1 MATDA
6 RGWRRTRAAQPRRRA
21 TIQSPAASAMPIAS
35 ATSGYIAT
43 APRTDE
49 PRSYSRSMSDRFGP
63 DRVDRM
69 TIVTI
74 RQGTTDDPPV
84 MKTAARRTPADR
96 DRAVAR
102 LRTMTIGTGIAGVL
116 AVGGFGAI
124 AAASDDGTSGA
135 VTTAA
140 LVTTDAATTT
150 STTSRTTSTTSG
162 TSTSTSTTTTST
174 TATQATAAP
183 TAATGSAHAATGSS

>member
-1 MATDA
+1 
-6 RGWRRTRAAQPRRRA
+6 
-21 TIQSPAASAMPIAS
+21 MPIAS
-35 ATSGYIAT
+35 ATSGYVAT

-74 RQGTTDDPPV
+74 RQGTTGDPPV

-124 AAASDDGTSGA
+124 AAASYDGTSGDA
-135 VTTAA
+135 TTAA

-150 STTSRTTSTTSG
+150 STTSA

>member
-1 MATDA
+1 M
-6 RGWRRTRAAQPRRRA
+6 
-21 TIQSPAASAMPIAS
+21 
-35 ATSGYIAT
+35 SG
-43 APRTDE
+43 
-49 PRSYSRSMSDRFGP
+49 RFRP

-84 MKTAARRTPADR
+84 MTTAARRTPADR
-96 DRAVAR
+96 DHAVAR

-116 AVGGFGAI
+116 AVGAFGAL
-124 AAASDDGTSGA
+124 AAASDDGTSGD

-140 LVTTDAATTT
+140 LATTDTSTSTTSGTTTDAATT
-150 STTSRTTSTTSG
+150 STTTSTD
-162 TSTSTSTTTTST
+162 STTTT
-174 TATQATAAP
+174 TQATTAP